1 MYSKNFQ
8 DNYFKIITA
17 INEFCLKGFVIN
29 ETCCSSNRIP
39 FDMYRK
45 TLKGEDRWWEHLFS
59 NLKVYMKSQYIV
71 HYKQE
76 PNWAVVC
83 SIMVTGHRC
92 LCGRAVR
99 CRCPPSPACLAAHGW
114 HAASWADA
122 GRQKEMSDEKMR
134 NNSLCCC
141 SSRLLASFGTVL
153 TNRRDIDSYFPLSN
167 KDSSSVLTWQILF
180 CILRTKYIYT
190 LVCVLLSLPG
200 LDPILGPF
208 HTYRLLPVHAL
219 VEVLKFELALLLSAC
234 LSNTMGTFD
243 PLLLKSM
250 TACRPLV
257 GLRPTLH
264 QYPVVQ
270 VNAKP
275 LVQVHKWHDDANG
288 ARMEEKEDQTKM

>member
-1 MYSKNFQ
+1 
-8 DNYFKIITA
+8 
-17 INEFCLKGFVIN
+17 
-29 ETCCSSNRIP
+29 
-39 FDMYRK
+39 
-45 TLKGEDRWWEHLFS
+45 
-59 NLKVYMKSQYIV
+59 MKSQYIV

-83 SIMVTGHRC
+83 SIMVTGHRS

-114 HAASWADA
+114 HAASWADV
-122 GRQKEMSDEKMR
+122 GRQKESSDEKMR
-134 NNSLCCC
+134 DNSLCCR
-141 SSRLLASFGTVL
+141 SSSSWLLASFGTVL
-153 TNRRDIDSYFPLSN
+153 TNRQDIDSYFSVSY
-167 KDSSSVLTWQILF
+167 KDSTSVLTWQILLYN
-180 CILRTKYIYT
+180 LRTNNIYT
-190 LVCVLLSLPG
+190 HTVCVLVSLPG
-200 LDPILGPF
+200 PDRVLELF

-250 TACRPLV
+250 AACRPLV
-257 GLRPTLH
+257 GLRPTLQ

-275 LVQVHKWHDDANG
+275 LVEVYKWHDDANG
-288 ARMEEKEDQTKM
+288 ARMEEKEGQTKM